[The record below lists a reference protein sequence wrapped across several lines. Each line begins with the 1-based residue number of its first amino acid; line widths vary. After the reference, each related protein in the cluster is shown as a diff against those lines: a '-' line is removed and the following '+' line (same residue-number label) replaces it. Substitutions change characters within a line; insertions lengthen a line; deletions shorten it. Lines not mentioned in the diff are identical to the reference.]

1 MFTVKLSNCDEEYL
15 FLDFEVNSCRMT
27 YFETL
32 SHLLEKEQQYDKEEY
47 QRLLQTGSL
56 NSRKQAGL
64 SWYPIMIRNEEIGLG
79 DYVQLVVERTVKDG
93 QSHRFRYGMSV
104 ALFSNYDPLKDRLV
118 GTVAY
123 VSGDQMKIS
132 LRVDEL
138 PDWVKSGKLGVD
150 LLFDENSYQEMFK
163 ALKKADVLKDE
174 REAGR
179 LIRLLIGVEDNRIDA
194 HRVVELPAFVSELNS
209 YQKAGVSQILDANAL
224 TILHGPPGTGKTT
237 TLVQGIKALLAQER
251 GQVLVTAP
259 SNTAVDLMTEKLHE
273 AGVKVVRIGN
283 PVKVSE
289 QLQEL
294 TLDGQLDRHP
304 MQKELKNIRKKAEAF
319 RDMAKKYKR
328 QFGKAEREQRKALFQ
343 EVRSLM
349 KEAEQIA
356 QYMQKGILDHV
367 EVICATL
374 VGSNHTTIQDRNYT
388 AVFIDEAG
396 QAMEPACWI
405 PILKADKL
413 ILAGDHL
420 QLPPTIKSTSADVRA
435 LHVTLMERLVSLYP
449 GYVSTLRQQYRM
461 HGDIMAY
468 PSRALYHNAL
478 LADATVVGQQLMDND
493 RAFLFIDTA
502 GAGFDEL
509 QEGTTLSNR
518 DEAQFVLRHLTLY
531 LEAATFNAEGR
542 IPSVGI
548 ISPYKQQVLLLKE
561 LILDE
566 GLLNTYRSHLQVQT
580 IDGFQGQERDI
591 IYISLT
597 RSNAEG
603 QIGFLNEVRRMNV
616 AMTRARYKLVIVGDS
631 STIGQHPF
639 YADMIQYAE
648 SLDAYKSVWE
658 WL

>member
-1 MFTVKLSNCDEEYL
+1 MPIFG
-15 FLDFEVNSCRMT
+15 FLKVNSCRMT
-27 YFETL
+27 YFEAL
-32 SHLLEKEQQYDKEEY
+32 IHLLEKEQQYDKAEY

-56 NSRKQAGL
+56 NSRRQAGL

-79 DYVQLVVERTVKDG
+79 DYIQIVIERTVKDG
-93 QSHRFRYGMSV
+93 QAHRFRYGMSV
-104 ALFSNYDPLKDRLV
+104 ALFSNYDPVKDRLL

-150 LLFDENSYQEMFK
+150 LLFDENSYQEMFR
-163 ALKKADVLKDE
+163 ALKRADILKE
-174 REAGR
+174 EKEAGS
-179 LIRLLIGVEDNRIDA
+179 LVRLLIGVQQDTTESGPEI
-194 HRVVELPAFVSELNS
+194 ELPSFVSALNS
-209 YQKAGVSQILDANAL
+209 YQKAGVKRILEPHAL

-237 TLVQGIKALLAQER
+237 TLVQGIKALLSQKS
-251 GQVLVTAP
+251 GQILVTAP

-273 AGVKVVRIGN
+273 AGVRVVRIGN
-283 PVKVSE
+283 PVKVSDE
-289 QLQEL
+289 LQEL

-356 QYMQKGILDHV
+356 QYMQKGILDQAQ
-367 EVICATL
+367 VISATL
-374 VGSNHTTIQDRNYT
+374 VGSNHSTIQERRYT

-405 PILKADKL
+405 PILKTDRL

-420 QLPPTIKSTSADVRA
+420 QLPPTIKSTSSDVRA
-435 LHVTLMERLVSLYP
+435 LHVTLMEKLVSLYP
-449 GYVSTLRQQYRM
+449 EYVSTLRLQYRM

-468 PSRALYHNAL
+468 PSRALYQEAL
-478 LADATVVGQQLMDND
+478 LADPTVAEQQLLVDD
-493 RAFLFIDTA
+493 RAFLFVDTA

-509 QEGTTLSNR
+509 QEGTALSNR
-518 DEAQFVLRHLTLY
+518 DEAQFTLRHLSAY
-531 LEAATFNAEGR
+531 LEAAVFKTNGVT
-542 IPSVGI
+542 PSIGI
-548 ISPYKQQVLLLKE
+548 ISPYRQQVLLLKE
-561 LILDE
+561 MIQEEDSLSSYV
-566 GLLNTYRSHLQVQT
+566 GRLQVQT

-603 QIGFLNEVRRMNV
+603 QIGFLNEIRRMNV
-616 AMTRARYKLVIVGDS
+616 AMTRARYKLVIIGDS

-639 YADMIQYAE
+639 YAGMIQYAE
-648 SLDAYKSVWE
+648 SLDAYKSAWE
-658 WL
+658 WM